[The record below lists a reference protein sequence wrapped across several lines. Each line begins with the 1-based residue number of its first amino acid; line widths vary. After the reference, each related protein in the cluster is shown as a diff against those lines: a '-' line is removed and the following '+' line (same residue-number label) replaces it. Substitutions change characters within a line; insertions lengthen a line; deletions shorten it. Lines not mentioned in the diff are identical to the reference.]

1 LTSRIL
7 EGLRAALEGHVKVL
21 IMPHND
27 PDPDA
32 IASAA
37 ALQYIVTKTFGLDT
51 HIAYRGY
58 IGRAQ
63 NKALFEYLDYPIQSL
78 IASQMLENSAI
89 ALIDTQPGTGNNP
102 LPADTPASIVIDH
115 HPLRKSLDNVKF
127 KDIRPDAGAT
137 STILT
142 EYMLEIGL
150 EPTHVLATAL
160 FYGIKTDTMGLGR
173 GAGPNDVQAYFYLH
187 NKIDAEAL
195 SRIEYPALPVEY
207 FKSLSGT
214 LRAAR
219 LYDDVLFA
227 YLGQMSYPDLGA
239 EMADLFLRLHGVQWI
254 LCMGV
259 FGKDLI
265 LSVRAKS
272 AKANAG
278 KLVRT
283 IVGDR
288 GTAGGHGSMAGG
300 HIPLRDDEPRKLAR
314 RIVARTLESLKG
326 LTTLKPKP
334 LV

>member
-1 LTSRIL
+1 LASKIL
-7 EGLRAALEGHVKVL
+7 EGLRAAIEGHVKVL

-32 IASAA
+32 IASAV
-37 ALQYIVTKTFGLDT
+37 ALQYVLTKTFGIES

-63 NKALFEYLDYPIQSL
+63 NKALFEYLEYPIQSL
-78 IASQMLENSAI
+78 VALQMMEESAI

-102 LPADTPASIVIDH
+102 LPSDKAASIVIDH
-115 HPLRKSLDNVKF
+115 HPLRNSLSGVKF

-142 EYMLEIGL
+142 EYLLEIGL
-150 EPTHVLATAL
+150 EPSPVLATAL

-187 NKIDAEAL
+187 NRIDPEAL
-195 SRIEYPALPVEY
+195 SKIEYPPVPVEY
-207 FKSLSGT
+207 FKSLSAT

-227 YLGQMSYPDLGA
+227 YIGQMSYPDLGA
-239 EMADLFLRLHGVQWI
+239 EMADLFLRLHGVQWVM
-254 LCMGV
+254 CMGT

-265 LSVRAKS
+265 LSVRAKC
-272 AKANAG
+272 ARANAG

-288 GTAGGHGSMAGG
+288 GTAGGHGTMAGG
-300 HIPLRDDEPRKLAR
+300 HIPLREDEPRKLAR
-314 RIVARTLESLKG
+314 RIVARTLENLKG
-326 LTTLKPKP
+326 ITTIKPKP